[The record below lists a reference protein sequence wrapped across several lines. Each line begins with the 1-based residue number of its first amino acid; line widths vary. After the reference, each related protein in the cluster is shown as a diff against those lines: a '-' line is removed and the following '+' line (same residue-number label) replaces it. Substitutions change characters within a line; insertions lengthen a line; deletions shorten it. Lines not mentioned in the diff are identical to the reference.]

1 MRPHFD
7 LQQFPVLR
15 GGHHGGQLPT
25 MRAGQ
30 RFLRQ
35 RNELLLDGQV
45 GIITPT
51 VAGMT
56 RLSATLFRSSRDFFG
71 IE

>member
-1 MRPHFD
+1 
-7 LQQFPVLR
+7 
-15 GGHHGGQLPT
+15 

-56 RLSATLFRSSRDFFG
+56 RLSVTLFRSSRDLFG